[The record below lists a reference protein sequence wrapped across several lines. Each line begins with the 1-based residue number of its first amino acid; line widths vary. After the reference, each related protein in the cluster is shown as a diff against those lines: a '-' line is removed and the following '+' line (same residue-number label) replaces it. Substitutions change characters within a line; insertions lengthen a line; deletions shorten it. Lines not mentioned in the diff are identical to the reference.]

1 MGLNHR
7 PTDYESEFSGRPRA
21 SAKAKRSYRVDF
33 IGLVVR
39 GCSSMPA
46 VIRDNSGNRLATTDS
61 MTSINIHAAL
71 RGLKPA
77 VFTTLRKINPTGSL
91 QARQQK
97 SGATS
102 FYWRYSV
109 GPKSERVLVGLY
121 DSGAPP
127 KSLAPTGNG
136 FSYAAAVRRAETM
149 ALEHHQHLDNG
160 GRPALIE
167 AQRRAKKTAADA
179 ERSAAKHTL
188 TNLLA
193 DYCDYLEAIG
203 RRSYVDARSIFNLH
217 VRESWPSVASLPA
230 KDVTDEQ
237 VADMMRRLIEAGK
250 GRTANKLRSY
260 ARAAFQVAKAAKSK
274 PSIPVAFKDYGI
286 TVNPVADTMS
296 DETQNRSAKNPLP
309 IEEMRRYWVALKAR
323 EDFRGALLRFHL
335 LTGAQRI
342 EQLVNLRTGNIK
354 NDRFTI
360 FDGKGR
366 PGQPPRP
373 HTVPL
378 IPSARRDL
386 DLCTPTGIY
395 ALSTDGGET
404 HLSATTLSGW
414 AKEIA
419 EAAGIEGFVTKRL
432 RSGVE
437 TLLASAKVSKDS
449 RGHLQS
455 HGIAGVQARHYDDH
469 DYMDEKVDALE
480 TLFRLLE
487 ASGTGNGGRA
497 KVGTRNSQPS
507 GRTEKLPPT

>member
-1 MGLNHR
+1 
-7 PTDYESEFSGRPRA
+7 
-21 SAKAKRSYRVDF
+21 
-33 IGLVVR
+33 
-39 GCSSMPA
+39 
-46 VIRDNSGNRLATTDS
+46 
-61 MTSINIHAAL
+61 MTSLNIGRAL
-71 RGLKPA
+71 KELKPA
-77 VFTTLRKINPTGSL
+77 VFMTLGKINPVGSL
-91 QARQQK
+91 QARRQTN
-97 SGATS
+97 GATS

-127 KSLAPTGNG
+127 KSLTPTSNG
-136 FSYAAAVRRAETM
+136 LSYAAAVRQAETM
-149 ALEHHQHLDNG
+149 ALEHYQHLGDG

-167 AQRRAKKTAADA
+167 ARSHAKRTAADA
-179 ERSAAKHTL
+179 KTSAAKHTL
-188 TNLLA
+188 ANLLA
-193 DYCDYLEAIG
+193 DYCDYLEGIG
-203 RRSYVDARSIFNLH
+203 RRSHADARSIFNLH
-217 VRESWPSVASLPA
+217 VREPWPLVANLPA

-260 ARAAFQVAKAAKSK
+260 ARAAYQVAKAAKSK

-286 TVNPVADTMS
+286 TVNPVADTMP

-309 IEEMRRYWVALKAR
+309 LEEMRLYWDAIKKR
-323 EDFRGALLRFHL
+323 DDFRGALLRFHL

-342 EQLVNLRTGNIK
+342 EQLVNLQTANIK
-354 NDRFTI
+354 KNQFTI

-378 IPSARRDL
+378 TALAKCDL
-386 DLCTPTGIY
+386 QSCAPTGIY

-404 HLSATTLSGW
+404 HLSASTLSGW

-419 EAAGIEGFVTKRL
+419 EAAGIKGFATKRL

-437 TLLASAKVSKDS
+437 TLLASAKISKDS

-469 DYMDEKVDALE
+469 DYMDEKVDALK
-480 TLFRLLE
+480 TLHKLLE
-487 ASGTGNGGRA
+487 AAVTGDGGHA
-497 KVGTRNSQPS
+497 KVGA
-507 GRTEKLPPT
+507 